1 LFKKSNFICGKGRV
15 VFWKGFDVNVSINSL
30 LTQSKKRGKVS
41 NILLHHKTNSEVISF
56 IEFEE
61 KESATS
67 FVSGNPYKYSMPKSY
82 VKIVTRNQSTLVC
95 LFMFYFINY
104 TFSLIVLKI
113 ICLKD
118 EISTFYQTWGKLN
131 ICKTDGNTCCV

>member
-1 LFKKSNFICGKGRV
+1 M
-15 VFWKGFDVNVSINSL
+15 
-30 LTQSKKRGKVS
+30 TQSKKHGKVA
-41 NILLHHKTNSEVISF
+41 NILLHHKSNSDVISF

-67 FVSGNPYKYSMPKSY
+67 FVSGNPCKYSISKSY
-82 VKIVTRNQSTLVC
+82 AKIVTRNQFTLVC

-118 EISTFYQTWGKLN
+118 EISTFYQT
-131 ICKTDGNTCCV
+131 